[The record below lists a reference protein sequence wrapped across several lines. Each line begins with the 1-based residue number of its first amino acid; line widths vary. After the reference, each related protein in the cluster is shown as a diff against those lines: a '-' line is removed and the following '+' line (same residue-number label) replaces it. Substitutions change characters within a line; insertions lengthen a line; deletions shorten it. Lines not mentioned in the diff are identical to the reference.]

1 MQEQGSNETVIEQ
14 LNSAIVGP
22 PRKKVYDAV
31 NQRLKGI
38 VELYYSTNLDINSY
52 LRAIAHN
59 L

>member
-1 MQEQGSNETVIEQ
+1 MQELGSNEIVIEQ
-14 LNSAIVGP
+14 LNAGIVGP
-22 PRKKVYDAV
+22 PRKKMYGAV

-38 VELYYSTNLDINSY
+38 VELYDSTNLDINSY

>member
-1 MQEQGSNETVIEQ
+1 MQKQGSNEIVIDQ
-14 LNSAIVGP
+14 LNAGIVGP
-22 PRKKVYDAV
+22 PRKKVYHAL

-38 VELYYSTNLDINSY
+38 VELYDSTILDINSY

>member
-1 MQEQGSNETVIEQ
+1 MQEQGSNEIVIEQ
-14 LNSAIVGP
+14 LNAGIVGP
-22 PRKKVYDAV
+22 PWKKMYGAV

-38 VELYYSTNLDINSY
+38 VELYDSTNLDINSY